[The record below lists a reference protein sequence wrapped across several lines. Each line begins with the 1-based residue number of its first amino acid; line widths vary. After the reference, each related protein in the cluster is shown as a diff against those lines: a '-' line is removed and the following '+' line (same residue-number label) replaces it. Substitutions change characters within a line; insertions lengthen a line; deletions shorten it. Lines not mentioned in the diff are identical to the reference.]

1 MKQSRWLAG
10 GLVSWGICTQ
20 ALSAG
25 ANSVG
30 GGEVGRWGDGEI
42 GRWGD
47 GEVVLN
53 SPDHRLVASSPH
65 PPTST
70 PTLSPPDF
78 SSPPGGNLD
87 STDPMAQVSSVSELT
102 DVKPTDW
109 AYQALQSLVE
119 RYGVL
124 VGFPDATFRGN
135 RTLTRYEFAAAL
147 NQLLAQVDILIANG
161 VGSQIDRADVTTLR
175 RLQKEYGSALTDLRD
190 RLGQIGDRVTRL
202 EAHQF
207 SATTKL
213 SGQVIF
219 AVTDGSTANPTVVS
233 RERLNLLTSFTP
245 NDLLVTQLEYGNA
258 GADAIAKVHNRRQ
271 NLLGTTG
278 LIADGGGLDYAE
290 EPLSL
295 RLRRLYYTV
304 HPRTDLAVTV
314 GARIRPRDF
323 IDSSPYASNEAVDFS
338 SSFFIHNPLI
348 IQNQVD
354 RDGGAG
360 AVIAWNIGGG
370 PLTFKSLYVATDANQ
385 PTSTPQN
392 RRGLFGDRYQG
403 SAELE
408 YLPNQQVGVRIQYT
422 NALINNTGIEAAGIN
437 GDYAFNRTTAVFGRF
452 GFGSYQGF
460 NTALA
465 SSLNLHPKT
474 WAVGLA
480 LRNLVI
486 PGTLAGVAI
495 GQPFVTSR
503 LGNATQ
509 TNFEAFYNLN
519 LSDNIS
525 ITPSLDLVTNANNNR
540 SNGTT
545 VEGTLRTSFEF

>member
-1 MKQSRWLAG
+1 MKRSQWLAG
-10 GLVSWGICTQ
+10 GLVGWGIFNQ
-20 ALSAG
+20 ALCAG
-25 ANSVG
+25 ASSVG
-30 GGEVGRWGDGEI
+30 NREVGRWGDGEM
-42 GRWGD
+42 GRWRD
-47 GEVVLN
+47 GEI
-53 SPDHRLVASSPH
+53 RLTPTRRLIASLPH
-65 PPTST
+65 PLT
-70 PTLSPPDF
+70 PSPLSPPDF
-78 SSPPGGNLD
+78 SSPLGDNLD

-124 VGFPDATFRGN
+124 VGFPDGTFRGN

-147 NQLLAQVDILIANG
+147 NRMLAQVDVLLANG
-161 VGSQIDRADVTTLR
+161 GGSQIDRVDVTTLR
-175 RLQKEYGSALTDLRD
+175 RLQREYGLALSDLRD
-190 RLGQIGDRVTRL
+190 RLGKIGGRVTRL
-202 EAHQF
+202 EANQF

-219 AVTDGSTANPTVVS
+219 AVTDGSTANPTIIS
-233 RERLNLLTSFTP
+233 RERLNFLTSFTP
-245 NDLLVTQLEYGNA
+245 GDLLVTQIESGNA

-290 EPLSL
+290 EPLSV
-295 RLRRLYYTV
+295 RLRRFYYTL
-304 HPRTDLAVTV
+304 HPRSDLAVTV
-314 GARIRPRDF
+314 GAKMRPRDF
-323 IDSSPYASNEAVDFS
+323 IDGSRYASDEAVDFS

-348 IQNQVD
+348 VQNQVD

-360 AVIAWNIGGG
+360 AAIAWNIGGG
-370 PLTFKSLYVATDANQ
+370 PLTLKSLYIAADANQ
-385 PTSTPQN
+385 PTSTLQN
-392 RRGLFGDRYQG
+392 HRGLFGDRYQG
-403 SAELE
+403 SVELE
-408 YLPNQQVGVRIQYT
+408 YLPSQKVSVRLQYT
-422 NALINNTGIEAAGIN
+422 NALINNTRIEAAGIN
-437 GDYAFNRTTAVFGRF
+437 GDYALNRNTAVFGRF
-452 GFGSYQGF
+452 GFASYQGF
-460 NTALA
+460 NTALV

-495 GQPFVTSR
+495 GQPFITSR

-525 ITPSLDLVTNANNNR
+525 ITPSLDLVTNANNSR
-540 SNGTT
+540 SSGTT
-545 VEGTLRTSFEF
+545 LEGTLRTVFSF